1 MSKKN
6 KNLKQHGSA
15 LLGINRDVGTWLE
28 TRVYRTGLYEL
39 LKEQGYA
46 EEAELVSKFETTP
59 EATTDLNKLFQAVY
73 YIGNEDGYNSF

>member
-6 KNLKQHGSA
+6 KSLKQHGSA
-15 LLGINRDVGTWLE
+15 LLGINREIGTW
-28 TRVYRTGLYEL
+28 RGNYVYRVGLCEL
-39 LKEQGYA
+39 LKEQGYT

-73 YIGNEDGYNSF
+73 YIAREDFIE